1 MTYKKQLEKRVLAG
15 LLAGA
20 ALWLGMPAAL
30 AASGAVPNT
39 QLPQGGSVMAG
50 NASIGDPNNGQLTIT
65 QGSQNAVIQWGG
77 GFNVG
82 ANATVNFEKGKDYS
96 GTGNFNTLNY
106 DASGNMSQ
114 IYGAINAQE
123 GNIYIVNP
131 AGVEISSSAQIN
143 VGSLYVSNKKMADD
157 VLRSID
163 DTSNITNLIQS
174 QAANTNADAVLMSLG
189 NVNAD
194 HVTFDGGR
202 IVIDTERLK
211 TDDAKMDAKYI
222 HVRTTDAG
230 QVVLG
235 YDAYNEGEN
244 KGTYKDKQK
253 SAKELATVT
262 AAKGDLDSLNG
273 YMWVEDIE
281 QLQAVSTNS
290 SGQYALRNSIDATA
304 TKDWTD
310 GGFKPIIG
318 TDDIGKEIAFT
329 GKFDGLD
336 YNIFNLNINRNTGN
350 VGLFGMVGNGAVI
363 QNVTLVGG
371 SIKGWNNV
379 GALAGQVSDGAQIS
393 NIMNSASV
401 TGSSTN
407 VGGIIG
413 SAGKSD
419 FKNLVNT
426 GTVAGTAEGAENN
439 AGGLIGSLTGG
450 TLSGTSYNLGGV
462 TGKGYNVG
470 GLVGKASDAALGG
483 EDDFIYNRLNVSGA
497 YNVGGIVGSMTNTTV
512 KNAENSGNVTAT
524 GFTTGNYKYHTAHD
538 FGYGQTDNGVRT
550 ETVNIA
556 NAGGIAGKSDSTG
569 EKKSEIKNVQNSG
582 DVSSGTDTENGYTYY
597 TAGNVGGIVGN
608 AVDTNISNAT
618 NEEND
623 IRGAHNV
630 GGIAGYFSGEGTIT
644 TGINSGGDILATGAR
659 KDSGFVKEWVRA
671 GNTGQEE
678 AIIGNMGGVAGYM
691 DGDNVYIASSAN
703 RGTVHSQDII
713 GNTVLP
719 VSQAAN
725 VGGIVGK
732 IDRSDTLSKNGLG
745 TDYEK
750 AAVSNSYNTGDVRGY
765 TAVGGV
771 AGMMYNGEIAGS
783 YNLGTINTT
792 RKYGSDSTAY
802 YTVNMGGIVGDTTE
816 NAKASALLY
825 DVYNKGQIGDSA
837 FNYASR
843 HVGGIVGRLSGVV
856 EKAYNT
862 GAIYNGY
869 NVVGGIAG
877 WMAKGSITNSFN
889 TGNITVKN
897 QEKTTAGIQAG
908 GIVGG
913 ASIGVTIS
921 NVYNLGTIRGFQSS
935 FANGY
940 AVGGIV
946 GAFIGDGSATVS
958 NAYTTGNLYLNTW
971 GSPSISG
978 LGSIYGT
985 NGNYNNQNITTVN
998 TYYIKPADGLPFEDL
1013 SGTNQGV
1020 TSIGFD
1026 EKDTYNY
1033 TFEGG
1038 ITKPAG
1044 SSKGE
1049 NVDED
1054 AAWRIYA
1061 GSTPILNAFLP
1072 NTEKYFS
1079 GETGVTNAMDGISS
1093 IQYGTAYDPLLTI
1106 INAAEKTENLTF
1118 DWQEL
1123 GASNAA
1129 GIAVYG
1135 ANLTLNDFMATGGS
1149 GYFGGLIYSD
1159 GALSIA
1165 SESGGD
1171 IALGSASQLY
1181 GSSVSISADG
1191 NVTIYGDVTAT
1202 GNKQDG
1208 TTRTEG
1214 TYSEKEYLGID
1225 GSISITGGS
1234 VDVYGQLTSAKEGEK
1249 TKVPGIN
1256 GMAESWTPG
1265 YVGDPTKPMTDIG
1278 DRFGYTTGAS
1288 AATGSISITAEKN
1301 GTASEDGHVNVY
1313 YGHQQKGFLDT
1324 AGNLTVS
1331 GAGDVYMDSDLSVGG
1346 NLSISAGAD
1355 SEAVLDISNIGQ
1367 VQAANNASQA
1377 AGASSA
1383 VSYLHKFLE
1392 HFSVDNGSV
1401 ITLNGGKQKIA
1412 VDMWTDNAFD
1422 LDKFD
1427 HNGKSLS
1434 SLLNGLNINGSTNQG
1449 QEYTYI
1455 WVSTGE
1461 ELKNIQAY
1469 YKANEGKTHI
1479 LSYNFALKNDIDA
1492 SAVKDY
1498 VAIGTDSDNG
1508 FTGTFDGRD
1517 HRIIGLNVQGGG
1529 NAGIFDTV
1537 GTVENEDGTKTVGK
1551 VEDLRVYSGTFN
1563 GTDNAGAVAGI
1574 NNGTIS
1580 NVTTFGNVVT
1590 ATNKAAGGIA
1600 GDNFGAISN
1609 ASASDAVTDKK
1620 SSNAGGIAGINEEKA
1635 VISDSSSN
1643 SAVSS
1648 KDNALGGIA
1657 GVNSGTLSNV
1667 DSLGV
1672 TTGIYKGTSTRYS
1685 DNVGGI
1691 AGRNSGTVSNAYNE
1705 SIVSGRDNVGGII
1718 GTNTGKNVEN
1728 VSNAARVTGE
1738 ADTSDTSLDKTSD
1751 YVGGLVGSNSGS
1763 ITNGRNNGKITGNQY
1778 VGGLVG
1784 ENGKD
1789 STLSNLVNDEAA
1801 SIIGDNY
1808 VGGIAG
1814 SNAGEITADEKNDNL
1829 VNRGS
1834 ITGQMYVGG
1843 VAGVNTGTIKNT
1855 ISSIALHVKTPYTPG
1870 QGESTA
1876 PKYFGGV
1883 VGQNSGIIDG
1893 TTNES
1898 SVDVAA
1904 DGATMVGGIIGE
1916 NTSNGTLKGTIA
1928 NTGLVSGKSEVG
1940 GIIGSNKNQN
1950 ILNNADKDENGQPN
1964 KRLVV
1969 SNSGQVQ
1976 AEDGGA
1982 AGIFYENT
1990 GAIHN
1995 ADLIN
2000 TGTVIGG
2007 TDSTSVTGGLFGT
2020 NSGTITNSTL
2030 TNTGTV
2036 YGGGTVGGLIGENTG
2051 DISTSSLINSV
2062 NGKVIGLNNVGG
2074 LIGQNYGT
2082 ITGGRTEKNEKG
2094 EDIDVGYYK
2103 YQIYNNG
2110 TITVGKW
2117 TDSDQD
2123 GKIADGEITT
2133 DVSGSNIGGL
2143 FGTNSAEVT
2152 AAYNTGAIMA
2162 GGSTNVGGIA
2172 GSNTGKLDQVFNTV
2186 MTADGKN
2193 QTISGGT
2200 NVGGIVGSNEA
2211 GGIVSNAYNTSD
2223 IIGTDT
2229 VGGIAGTNSGTIS
2242 NVYGTGS
2249 GNLVNTGT
2257 GTVSNVYDSDAKNF
2271 GTNGSVIDTTGES
2284 SASTVLWR
2292 QYGDKNPLLKV
2303 FLTKVT
2309 YNPEND
2315 QNLVYNG
2322 KEQTLNVTGNG
2333 FSAADGFAAHENVSG
2348 GLIYHD
2354 VAGEHKNAGTYTDN
2368 LWSEQIKAGSTD
2380 DTFNPNNLGYD
2391 VQSVEYK
2398 INKAQITI
2406 NLDTVDRVYGNTTP
2420 IEGNGYGFSYGFSNV
2435 YEDAKD
2441 TLSEELKGNLT
2452 LGDVAVADD
2461 TALRDEDHTKD
2472 ANGVYT
2478 WTGTVT
2484 LNNSLSNN
2492 YEFVNPDGTVQSGTS
2507 ITTTGDSNVEKA
2519 TITVDLIDVNRT
2531 YGNAAINKTD
2541 TNKNGDYGVANISG
2555 VTNGDSYTVD
2565 NFTVTVE
2572 DGKDGA
2578 LDTKPDDNRV
2588 TNDAGEY
2595 TYTGSVTGADE
2606 DGRLDNNY
2614 NIVVKGSKDNNNTGT
2629 GKSTVSKATITI
2641 GLNDVERTYGD
2652 ATITNGGSY
2661 GINSDSIQGVTN
2673 GDSYDFTLDQDSIKD
2688 DALTGAESGKATADA
2703 GNYTYTGKV
2712 SATNDT
2718 DGKLNQNYT
2727 IKVTDGNSAVNRRK
2741 LTVDNIIASIIYGDQ
2756 GGNGFTIT
2764 GGNLDGILYQDD
2776 VKLDNNLAVSDS
2788 NIVEGSAYDQN
2799 KGDRTTADVDTYEN
2813 SLSYSGLKLTGD
2825 DAKNYYID
2833 GSASGTIT
2841 VNKAQLTVGLG
2852 EVHRTYGDADIT
2864 KGGYTASITGGLVNG
2879 DENLGYG
2886 SDDLKVT
2893 VNGDGALTG
2902 ENTGRVTNDAGEY
2915 EWSGTVSG
2923 KDGTLTNLSNNYEI
2937 TVSTGKSYVD
2947 KAKLTVGLGDVH
2959 RTYGS
2964 TAITTTGGY
2973 TVSSIGGLVN
2983 GDKELG
2989 YGSDDLEVTGTV
3001 DGALTGENTGRVT
3014 NDAGEYAWSGTV
3026 SGKDGTLT
3034 NLSNNYEITVDG
3046 HGTSIVDKANL
3057 NITINDVNTTYGT
3070 AFNTG
3075 DYGYTFGQGEVVN
3088 GDDEDSLKNAINAA
3102 AGGYINT
3109 GAGTDGHAT
3118 QDAGDGYSLSFAD
3131 TVDKDILNNY
3141 TVSVTNGTSTVSKAE
3156 ITVSADSHQIYIGAP
3171 EPTYTGTTIEDLL
3184 VNGDSLNGTSY
3195 EYGPEGPVDTNQTGN
3210 TDIGIHFGDT
3220 YFGSGTDWSSAWD
3233 GFKNYNITFTP
3244 GTLTVEGMPPD
3255 MPEISDSEKW
3265 NSLLRDTPWD
3275 RNGNFR
3281 ERKAEIHFI
3290 AGGMSY

>member
-82 ANATVNFEKGKDYS
+82 ANATVNFEGPANGY
-96 GTGNFNTLNY
+96 NTLNY
-106 DASGNMSQ
+106 DASGSMSQ
-114 IYGAINAQE
+114 IYGAIKANNN

-189 NVNAD
+189 NINAD

-439 AGGLIGSLTGG
+439 AGGLIGSLSGG

-462 TGKGYNVG
+462 TGKGSNVG
-470 GLVGKASDAALGG
+470 GLVGKASDATLGG

-597 TAGNVGGIVGN
+597 TAGNVGGIVGS

-659 KDSGFVKEWVRA
+659 YGSSFVKEWVRA
-671 GNTGQEE
+671 GDTGGEE
-678 AIIGNMGGVAGYM
+678 AIIGNMGGIAGYM
-691 DGDNVYIASSAN
+691 YGDGVYIASSAN

-725 VGGIVGK
+725 AGGIVGK
-732 IDRSDTLSKNGLG
+732 IDRSTTRNKDQLG
-745 TDYEK
+745 DKYIN

-765 TAVGGV
+765 MGVGGV
-771 AGMMYNGEIAGS
+771 VGMMYNGEIAGS
-783 YNLGTINTT
+783 YNLGTVNTT
-792 RKYGSDSTAY
+792 RNAASFSAGSQY
-802 YTVNMGGIVGDTTE
+802 YAVNMGGIVGDTTE
-816 NAKASALLY
+816 GTDASAVLY
-825 DVYNKGQIGDSA
+825 DVYNKGQIGDET
-837 FNYASR
+837 FTYYAR
-843 HVGGIVGRLSGVV
+843 HVGGIVGRLSGTV

-877 WMAKGSITNSFN
+877 WMYKGSITNSFN
-889 TGNITVKN
+889 TGNITVVN
-897 QEKTTAGIQAG
+897 NELHGASSQVG
-908 GIVGG
+908 GIVGA
-913 ASIGVTIS
+913 ASTNNSNMIT
-921 NVYNLGTIRGFQSS
+921 NVYNLGTLRS
-935 FANGY
+935 FKGTGTVGSNT
-940 AVGGIV
+940 VGGI
-946 GAFIGDGSATVS
+946 IGIINGEGTHQVS
-958 NAYTTGNLYLNTW
+958 VTNAYTTGNIWADNWNSLFVGSIW
-971 GSPSISG
+971 GSSEVSN
-978 LGSIYGT
+978 T
-985 NGNYNNQNITTVN
+985 GNHKTVATEN
-998 TYYIKPADGLPFEDL
+998 TYYIKPAYGLPFTDL
-1013 SGTNQGV
+1013 STVGNDNSNKAIAYADRHNKNVWDFSTTDADDKGFSSQTGGDV
-1020 TSIGFD
+1020 TIESGQD
-1026 EKDTYNY
+1026 
-1033 TFEGG
+1033 
-1038 ITKPAG
+1038 
-1044 SSKGE
+1044 
-1049 NVDED
+1049 
-1054 AAWRIYA
+1054 WRIYD
-1061 GSTPILNAFLP
+1061 GNSLPILNAFLP

-1079 GETGVTNAMDGISS
+1079 GETGVTNAMDGIAS

-1106 INAAEKTENLTF
+1106 INAKQDTQNLTF
-1118 DWQEL
+1118 NWQEL

-1135 ANLTLNDFMATGGS
+1135 AGLTLNDFMATGGS

-1159 GALSIA
+1159 GALAINA
-1165 SESGGD
+1165 HTSEGNTEVTGD
-1171 IALGSASQLY
+1171 VALGSASQLY

-1191 NVTIYGDVTAT
+1191 NVTIYGNITAT
-1202 GNKQDG
+1202 GNDTSAQNDPN
-1208 TTRTEG
+1208 TDN
-1214 TYSEKEYLGID
+1214 S

-1234 VDVYGQLTSAKEGEK
+1234 VDVYGQLTSAEQGK
-1249 TKVPGIN
+1249 TTFVPGIN
-1256 GMAESWTPG
+1256 NMAEGWTPG
-1265 YVGDPTKPMTDIG
+1265 DVGDQKKPMTDIG

-1288 AATGSISITAEKN
+1288 TATGSISITAEKN

-1324 AGNLTVS
+1324 AGNLTVKAS
-1331 GAGDVYMDSDLSVGG
+1331 GDVYMDSDLSIGG
-1346 NLSISAGAD
+1346 NLSITAGAD

-1367 VQAANNASQA
+1367 VQAANDASQT
-1377 AGASSA
+1377 AGAPST
-1383 VSYLHKFLE
+1383 VSYLHKFLD
-1392 HFSVDNGSV
+1392 HFSGADGSV

-1412 VDMWTDNAFD
+1412 VDMWGTDETFNLKKFD
-1422 LDKFD
+1422 LSANDTLAD
-1427 HNGKSLS
+1427 HLNSLKITA
-1434 SLLNGLNINGSTNQG
+1434 NNQDITNQNIV
-1449 QEYTYI
+1449 YI

-1461 ELKNIQAY
+1461 ELKNIQTY
-1469 YKANEGKTHI
+1469 YDTNKNSTKI

-1492 SAVKDY
+1492 SVVKDY
-1498 VAIGTDSDNG
+1498 VAIGTGSTDG

-1517 HRIIGLNVQGGG
+1517 NRIIGLKVDTLSDGTAQS
-1529 NAGIFDTV
+1529 NAGIFNTI
-1537 GTVENEDGTKTVGK
+1537 GTGGK

-1643 SAVSS
+1643 SAVNSAVSS

-1657 GVNSGTLSNV
+1657 GVNSGELSNV

-1738 ADTSDTSLDKTSD
+1738 ADTSDTSSDKTSD

-1763 ITNGRNNGKITGNQY
+1763 ITNGRNNGEITGNQY

-1801 SIIGDNY
+1801 SITGDNY

-1814 SNAGEITADEKNDNL
+1814 SNAGKITADEEHDNL

-1834 ITGQMYVGG
+1834 IIGQMYVGG
-1843 VAGVNTGTIKNT
+1843 VAGVNTGTIENT
-1855 ISSIALHVKTPYTPG
+1855 NNDVTLYVKDG
-1870 QGESTA
+1870 KASGENA

-1883 VGQNSGIIDG
+1883 AGWNKQAEGEDGKPVSDTGIITNATNHADVNAEGASFVGGVVGKNDG
-1893 TTNES
+1893 TL
-1898 SVDVAA
+1898 
-1904 DGATMVGGIIGE
+1904 
-1916 NTSNGTLKGTIA
+1916 NGMNG
-1928 NTGLVSGKSEVG
+1928 NYGNVSGKDNVG
-1940 GIIGSNKNQN
+1940 GVAGENSQNLSDVTAVNQGNVTATDGGAGGIFAVNNGAISNSQLTNSGTVKGTAGDGTSGTGGIFGVNSGGITGSVLENKGY
-1950 ILNNADKDENGQPN
+1950 KDENG
-1964 KRLVV
+1964 V
-1969 SNSGQVQ
+1969 
-1976 AEDGGA
+1976 
-1982 AGIFYENT
+1982 F
-1990 GAIHN
+1990 H
-1995 ADLIN
+1995 
-2000 TGTVIGG
+2000 
-2007 TDSTSVTGGLFGT
+2007 DSLVTGE
-2020 NSGTITNSTL
+2020 S
-2030 TNTGTV
+2030 NT
-2036 YGGGTVGGLIGENTG
+2036 GGLIGINSGDVSTSSLKNEANITVTASEGGKVSNIGGLIGVNTG
-2051 DISTSSLINSV
+2051 DI
-2062 NGKVIGLNNVGG
+2062 
-2074 LIGQNYGT
+2074 
-2082 ITGGRTEKNEKG
+2082 TGGRDEN
-2094 EDIDVGYYK
+2094 DGYYK

-2110 TITVGKW
+2110 TITVTG
-2117 TDSDQD
+2117 T
-2123 GKIADGEITT
+2123 GE
-2133 DVSGSNIGGL
+2133 NIGGL
-2143 FGTNSAEVT
+2143 FGTNSKNVT
-2152 AAYNTGAIMA
+2152 AAYNTGAIIA
-2162 GGSTNVGGIA
+2162 DGSTNVGGIA

-2186 MTADGKN
+2186 ITGVNADGST
-2193 QTISGGT
+2193 QYGSITGGI
-2200 NVGGIVGSNEA
+2200 NVGGIVGSNT
-2211 GGIVSNAYNTSD
+2211 GTVSNAYNTTSV
-2223 IIGTDT
+2223 IGKAENAV
-2229 VGGIAGTNSGTIS
+2229 VGAIAGTNSGTIS
-2242 NVYGTGS
+2242 NVYGTDS
-2249 GNLVNTGT
+2249 DKLLVGT
-2257 GTVSNVYDSDAKNF
+2257 GAEANHVYQNSTAGF
-2271 GTNGSVIDTTGES
+2271 GEGGSSIDKTGEA

-2322 KEQTLNVTGNG
+2322 KEQTLNVTGSG

-2391 VQSVEYK
+2391 VQSVKYDIAK
-2398 INKAQITI
+2398 KG
-2406 NLDTVDRVYGNTTP
+2406 LTV
-2420 IEGNGYGFSYGFSNV
+2420 S
-2435 YEDAKD
+2435 
-2441 TLSEELKGNLT
+2441 
-2452 LGDVAVADD
+2452 LGDVSHVYGTPNKNGYTFTVDGWVYGED
-2461 TALRDEDHTKD
+2461 YSTDVSIGSLGQGITDNALKDNNAHTQD
-2472 ANGVYT
+2472 VNETGYT
-2478 WTGTVT
+2478 WTT
-2484 LNNSLSNN
+2484 NNA
-2492 YEFVNPDGTVQSGTS
+2492 Q
-2507 ITTTGDSNVEKA
+2507 
-2519 TITVDLIDVNRT
+2519 
-2531 YGNAAINKTD
+2531 
-2541 TNKNGDYGVANISG
+2541 IS
-2555 VTNGDSYTVD
+2555 D
-2565 NFTVTVE
+2565 
-2572 DGKDGA
+2572 DGA
-2578 LDTKPDDNRV
+2578 T
-2588 TNDAGEY
+2588 
-2595 TYTGSVTGADE
+2595 
-2606 DGRLDNNY
+2606 
-2614 NIVVKGSKDNNNTGT
+2614 
-2629 GKSTVSKATITI
+2629 
-2641 GLNDVERTYGD
+2641 
-2652 ATITNGGSY
+2652 
-2661 GINSDSIQGVTN
+2661 
-2673 GDSYDFTLDQDSIKD
+2673 
-2688 DALTGAESGKATADA
+2688 
-2703 GNYTYTGKV
+2703 
-2712 SATNDT
+2712 
-2718 DGKLNQNYT
+2718 
-2727 IKVTDGNSAVNRRK
+2727 
-2741 LTVDNIIASIIYGDQ
+2741 
-2756 GGNGFTIT
+2756 
-2764 GGNLDGILYQDD
+2764 
-2776 VKLDNNLAVSDS
+2776 
-2788 NIVEGSAYDQN
+2788 
-2799 KGDRTTADVDTYEN
+2799 
-2813 SLSYSGLKLTGD
+2813 
-2825 DAKNYYID
+2825 NYYI
-2833 GSASGTIT
+2833 A
-2841 VNKAQLTVGLG
+2841 A
-2852 EVHRTYGDADIT
+2852 
-2864 KGGYTASITGGLVNG
+2864 VNG
-2879 DENLGYG
+2879 GT
-2886 SDDLKVT
+2886 SKVT
-2893 VNGDGALTG
+2893 A
-2902 ENTGRVTNDAGEY
+2902 
-2915 EWSGTVSG
+2915 
-2923 KDGTLTNLSNNYEI
+2923 KEI
-2937 TVSTGKSYVD
+2937 S
-2947 KAKLTVGLGDVH
+2947 
-2959 RTYGS
+2959 
-2964 TAITTTGGY
+2964 
-2973 TVSSIGGLVN
+2973 
-2983 GDKELG
+2983 
-2989 YGSDDLEVTGTV
+2989 
-3001 DGALTGENTGRVT
+3001 
-3014 NDAGEYAWSGTV
+3014 
-3026 SGKDGTLT
+3026 
-3034 NLSNNYEITVDG
+3034 
-3046 HGTSIVDKANL
+3046 
-3057 NITINDVNTTYGT
+3057 
-3070 AFNTG
+3070 
-3075 DYGYTFGQGEVVN
+3075 
-3088 GDDEDSLKNAINAA
+3088 
-3102 AGGYINT
+3102 
-3109 GAGTDGHAT
+3109 
-3118 QDAGDGYSLSFAD
+3118 
-3131 TVDKDILNNY
+3131 
-3141 TVSVTNGTSTVSKAE
+3141 
-3156 ITVSADSHQIYIGAP
+3156 VSADSHQIYVGAP

-3195 EYGPEGPVDTNQTGN
+3195 EYGPEGPVDTNQSGSA
-3210 TDIGIHFGDT
+3210 DIGIYFGDT
-3220 YFGSGTDWSSAWD
+3220 YFGSSTGWRDAWD
-3233 GFKNYNITFTP
+3233 GFKNYNIKFTP
-3244 GTLTVEGMPPD
+3244 GTLTVKDLPSGMPDIP
-3255 MPEISDSEKW
+3255 DSEKW

-3275 RNGNFR
+3275 RNRNFR